1 MTEII
6 LEGPLGKE
14 FGRKWELVVS
24 SPGEALRMIDANKP
38 GVATWIRGNMRE
50 YPAYRVICS
59 YENGNEEE
67 LSAEDFVLRRKVKK
81 IIFVP
86 IVEGAGGGAGKI
98 ILGAALIVGS
108 FWAPEL
114 AAYAGVMTGAG
125 TAAGWTAF
133 GTALGTTMFG
143 MGMTMILSGA
153 ANMLTPQQLPSQ
165 QSFGFGGPMNTTQ
178 QGGPVPLIYGTCLVG
193 SQAVSAAL
201 SVDQLL

>member
-1 MTEII
+1 MTEVI

-14 FGRKWELVVS
+14 FGRKWELAVS
-24 SPGEALRMIDANKP
+24 SPGEALRLIDANKP
-38 GVATWIRGNMRE
+38 GIATWIRGNMRE
-50 YPAYRVICS
+50 YPAYRIICTYHS
-59 YENGNEEE
+59 GNEEDVTI
-67 LSAEDFVLRRKVKK
+67 EDFSLHRKAKR
-81 IIFVP
+81 ITFVP
-86 IVEGAGGGAGKI
+86 ILEGAGGGAGKY

-114 AAYAGVMTGAG
+114 AAYGGVMSGAG

-133 GTALGTTMFG
+133 GSALGTSMFG
-143 MGMTMILSGA
+143 LGMTMILSGA

-165 QSFGFGGPMNTTQ
+165 QSFGFGGPVNTTQ

-193 SQAVSAAL
+193 SQVISAAL